1 MITGCTHV
9 PDLIRFRRGAAAR
22 HPAGAARGCQSAFP
36 DSVYS
41 ARECEDDVSRLIYFG
56 YSIIVTV
63 AILLALPI
71 LFFRRLAGGK
81 PGILAGL
88 GERLGWISSTG
99 GTEVPPTRNIWIHCV
114 SVGEVM
120 GASELVKELRSRH
133 RSRSIFLSTVTP
145 AGREVALRELG
156 ASATVFYAPLDHPSA
171 VKRVLSRIRP
181 AALLLFETEIWP
193 NTIRLAHRSGASVAI
208 VNGRISDRSFPRY
221 LVIRRL
227 LAPVFADIDCFLMQS
242 PQDAE
247 RIRAMG
253 APPSKVRTMPNLK
266 WQKTRP
272 EGSEPAAWR
281 EVLGVPESS
290 KVFVAG
296 STCAGEEEMI
306 LDAFDEI
313 RKEVPGIRMVLA
325 PRKPA
330 RFREVEQML
339 AGRGVDFAVR
349 SHGGSGAVVTLLD
362 TIGELRSVY
371 SIADVVFVGGS
382 LVDAGGHNLLE
393 PAAWAKPVV
402 FGPYVSNFREMS
414 RMLIE
419 GGAARQLASKAELA
433 PCLLEI
439 IRDPVDAARMG
450 EAARRLFLTHADAV
464 HTTADVIDRIVR
476 GEGCGC

>member
-1 MITGCTHV
+1 MS
-9 PDLIRFRRGAAAR
+9 RF
-22 HPAGAARGCQSAFP
+22 
-36 DSVYS
+36 V
-41 ARECEDDVSRLIYFG
+41 YFG

-71 LFFRRLAGGK
+71 LFLRRLAGGR

-88 GERLGWISSTG
+88 GERLGWIPSAVD
-99 GTEVPPTRNIWIHCV
+99 EDDPRPRNIWIHCV

-120 GASELVKELRSRH
+120 GAIELVKELRSRH
-133 RSRSIFLSTVTP
+133 KSRSVFLSTVTP
-145 AGREVALRELG
+145 AGREVAVREL
-156 ASATVFYAPLDHPSA
+156 SSIATVFYAPLDHPSA
-171 VKRVLSRIRP
+171 VKRVLGRTRP

-193 NTIRLAHRSGASVAI
+193 NTIRLARRSGASVAI

-221 LVIRRL
+221 RVIRKL
-227 LAPVFADIDCFLMQS
+227 LAPVLADIDCFLMQS

-247 RIRAMG
+247 RIRALG
-253 APPSKVRTMPNLK
+253 APASKVHTMPNLK
-266 WQKTRP
+266 WQKACP
-272 EGSEPAAWR
+272 DASEAGRWR
-281 EVLGVPESS
+281 EVLAIPESS

-313 RKEVPGIRMVLA
+313 RKEVPGIRLVLA

-330 RFREVEQML
+330 RFREVEQIL
-339 AGRGVDFAVR
+339 AGRGVDFAIR
-349 SHGGSGAVVTLLD
+349 SRRGNGAVVTLLD

-393 PAAWAKPVV
+393 PAAWAKPVL
-402 FGPYVSNFREMS
+402 FGPYVSNFREMT
-414 RMLIE
+414 RMLID
-419 GGAARQLASKAELA
+419 GGAARQVASRAELA

-439 IRDPVDAARMG
+439 LRDPVEAARMG
-450 EAARRLFLTHADAV
+450 EAARRLLRTHADAV
-464 HTTADVIDRIVR
+464 HTTADVLDRIVR
-476 GEGCGC
+476 GEECGC